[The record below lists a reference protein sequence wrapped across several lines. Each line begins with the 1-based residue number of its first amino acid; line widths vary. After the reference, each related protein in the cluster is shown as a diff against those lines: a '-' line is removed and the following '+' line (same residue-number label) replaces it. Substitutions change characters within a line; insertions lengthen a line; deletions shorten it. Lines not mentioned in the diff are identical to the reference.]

1 MYTYYAIVLRLVI
14 CRPQFTRNASTPSIL
29 FRSQLC
35 LFCLRALVPVH
46 QTTSRISEIFII
58 H

>member
-1 MYTYYAIVLRLVI
+1 MYAYYAIVLRLVI
-14 CRPQFTRNASTPSIL
+14 GNASTPSIL
-29 FRSQLC
+29 FRFQLC

-46 QTTSRISEIFII
+46 QTTSRISEIIII